1 MDIQDQDA
9 PEEQAGISPEEF
21 VQFVTTT
28 QNLAGEISEAQLNE
42 ISQTALAEYKMDKDS
57 MSDWFEQ
64 MERGLDLAKL
74 VKEGKDYPFK
84 GASNVKYPLVTSAA
98 LQFNARA
105 YPAIV
110 APDRVVKS
118 KVWGADPQGTKAAR
132 ADRVSEFMSWQL
144 SNQVEEW
151 EGETDKLLTIL
162 PIVGSMTRKW
172 WFDTSLNRP
181 RCRLVDPGKFIVNN
195 KVKHLTDAP
204 RVTEELPLY
213 PAEIETRIRTGQFV
227 EFEYTADGDDEQG
240 PQQFIEQHTRIDLDE
255 DEYPEP
261 YVVTMHVATQT
272 IVAISA
278 DFRPEDVQFQRE
290 AQAVTVPAMVQDP
303 MTGAMVQVLTE
314 AQQEVVTGINGI
326 NRGSYFITFQFMP
339 SMDGSFHGT
348 GLGILL
354 GDISDAI
361 NTIINMMLDAG
372 HYATLGGGWIGSD
385 MRLKGGSQRFRP
397 GEWKTVGSTGGDIK
411 NAFVPMTFPKPD
423 ATMFQML
430 GMLIDAGREIA
441 SVKDVITGESK
452 PNQTATATLALI
464 EQGMMVFTAA
474 YKRIFRSLKSE
485 YKLIAGM
492 NAETVDA
499 ETYNLFHDTMS
510 QQQQPDQ
517 MGHNGGPQ
525 LDPAQDYDLSDMD
538 IQPVADP
545 QTVTK
550 MQQAAKAQLVMQ
562 LAEQGLVDRG
572 EAMKRIA
579 EAMDIQDVEELVA
592 KPDPMQQQMAMLG
605 LESAKADL
613 STKVA
618 EIQLTMAKVE
628 SERAGAIR
636 DIAAAQSD
644 AMRAENEQKK
654 TRLDAIMKVLEEDRA
669 RLESVLRP
677 NGGMATA
684 PRDGSHAR
692 GNGNG
697 SGPAAG
703 SGIGSLLGGQQP
715 AGGPAG
721 LIERGAMGGGL
732 L

>member
-1 MDIQDQDA
+1 
-9 PEEQAGISPEEF
+9 
-21 VQFVTTT
+21 
-28 QNLAGEISEAQLNE
+28 
-42 ISQTALAEYKMDKDS
+42 
-57 MSDWFEQ
+57 
-64 MERGLDLAKL
+64 
-74 VKEGKDYPFK
+74 
-84 GASNVKYPLVTSAA
+84 
-98 LQFNARA
+98 
-105 YPAIV
+105 
-110 APDRVVKS
+110 
-118 KVWGADPQGTKAAR
+118 
-132 ADRVSEFMSWQL
+132 MSWQL
-144 SNQVEEW
+144 SNRVEEW

-172 WFDTSLNRP
+172 WYDTALNRP
-181 RCRLVDPGKFIVNN
+181 RCRLVDPGKFIVNS
-195 KVKHLTDAP
+195 KVKHLADAP

-213 PAEIETRIRTGQFV
+213 PAEIETRIRTGQFI
-227 EFEYTADGDDEQG
+227 EFEYTADGEDEKG

-261 YVVTMHVATQT
+261 YVVTMHVESQT
-272 IVAISA
+272 IVSIVA
-278 DFRPEDVQFQRE
+278 DYRQEDVQFRRE
-290 AQAVTVPAMVQDP
+290 
-303 MTGAMVQVLTE
+303 VQVEQVPQMTPTLDPYTGQPGQPIVE
-314 AQQEVVTGINGI
+314 MVEQQREVVTGINGI
-326 NRGSYFITFQFMP
+326 NRGSYFVTFQFMP

-397 GEWKTVGSTGGDIK
+397 GEWKTIASSGSDIK
-411 NAFVPMTFPKPD
+411 SAFVPMTFPQPD

-430 GMLIDAGREIA
+430 GMLIEAGREIA
-441 SVKDVITGESK
+441 SVKDVITGESR

-485 YKLIAGM
+485 YKLLAEM
-492 NAETVDA
+492 NAETVDQQSYA
-499 ETYNLFHDTMS
+499 QFHDAMS
-510 QQQQPDQ
+510 QEQQPQ
-517 MGHNGGPQ
+517 GMPQGQPQKMGHNGGPA

-550 MQQAAKAQLVMQ
+550 MQQAAKAQFVMQ
-562 LAEQGLVDRG
+562 LAEMGLVDRG

-579 EAMDIQDVEELVA
+579 EAMDIQDVEDLIPQ
-592 KPDPMQQQMAMLG
+592 PDPMQQQMAVLG

-613 STKVA
+613 STKAA

-636 DIAAAQSD
+636 DIAAAQTD

-677 NGGMATA
+677 NGGMAATSGNA
-684 PRDGSHAR
+684 GSAR
-692 GNGNG
+692 GYGEG
-697 SGPAAG
+697 LGQQAAG
-703 SGIGSLLGGQQP
+703 SVGSILGGQQP

-721 LIERGAMGGGL
+721 LVERGAMGGGL